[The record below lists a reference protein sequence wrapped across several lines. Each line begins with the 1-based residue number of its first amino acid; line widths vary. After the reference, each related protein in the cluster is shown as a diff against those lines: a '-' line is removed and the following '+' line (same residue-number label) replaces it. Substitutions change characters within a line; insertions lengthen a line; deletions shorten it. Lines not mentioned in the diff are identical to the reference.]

1 MSIPEAQKEM
11 RARYCGGFYGQL
23 VSGILWLVSACLGT
37 WGSPR
42 AAITS
47 LVVSG
52 FFIFAITELL
62 IRIAGGAPA
71 VSADNAL
78 RGLGMQTA
86 FVLPISMLLLLPV
99 TLFRLNLFYP
109 ALMILLGAHYF
120 PFVTLYGM
128 RMFAVLATVL
138 IGGGV
143 IIAQYGSDRFSDGA
157 WYTGAML
164 LLFAVI
170 GRATARKESLGM
182 EPRAR

>member
-1 MSIPEAQKEM
+1 MTIPEAQQEM

-23 VSGILWLVSACLGT
+23 VSGILWLVSAGLGT
-37 WGSPR
+37 WGTPR

-62 IRIAGGAPA
+62 VRIAGGAPSL
-71 VSADNAL
+71 SADNAL

-86 FVLPISMLLLLPV
+86 FVLPFSMLLLFPV

-109 ALMILLGAHYF
+109 ALMILLGAHYL

-128 RMFAVLATVL
+128 RMFAALAALL

-143 IIAQYGSDRFSDGA
+143 VIAQYGSGRFSDGA
-157 WYTGAML
+157 WYAGAIL
-164 LLFAVI
+164 LLFAGI
-170 GRATARKESLGM
+170 GRAIAKGEGS
-182 EPRAR
+182 